1 MNFNVSTNGLSDDA
15 RIIYS
20 MYKMLKDR
28 GLSFNNVFSVTMED
42 HSSGSVNDETRIVEK
57 VENAFDDLKE
67 HGIISSYTKK
77 YNREKSEI
85 DFIFTC

>member
-28 GLSFNNVFSVTMED
+28 GLSFGNVFSITMED
-42 HSSGSVNDETRIVEK
+42 HSSESVNDETRIVTTVEK
-57 VENAFDDLKE
+57 AFKDLEK
-67 HGIISSYTKK
+67 HGIISSYTEQ
-77 YNREKSEI
+77 YNKE
-85 DFIFTC
+85 